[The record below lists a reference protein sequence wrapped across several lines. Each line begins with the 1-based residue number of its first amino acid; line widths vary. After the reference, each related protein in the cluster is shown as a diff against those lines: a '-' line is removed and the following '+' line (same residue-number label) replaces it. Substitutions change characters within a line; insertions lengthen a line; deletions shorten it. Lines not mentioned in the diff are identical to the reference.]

1 MSKCIYCERNNLL
14 TNEHVLP
21 RWLYQYTQNQNIQL
35 LQASPDKFL
44 KVQQTIKDV
53 CQQCNNGVLSE
64 LDTYAKG
71 RYENFFSNYV
81 FKDQTV
87 TFEYEYDLLA
97 RWLLK
102 VSFNS
107 ARANGGDHESFL
119 EYREY
124 ILTGENRPT
133 RMTIFLQLITPYIFS
148 EKDKR
153 KVKDESLKALGY
165 LPPNFTRISRLDETV
180 SIGINKD
187 NYNLIRMVMLNSYNF
202 YILIPSENIKSREDW
217 KNELRVFKSTELA
230 KGVYKLL
237 PENKSISLS
246 ASNVSILDAV
256 KHHLKSNED
265 VYKKLL

>member
-21 RWLYQYTQNQNIQL
+21 RWLYQYTESQNIQL
-35 LQASPDKFL
+35 LQASPDKLL

-64 LDTYAKG
+64 LDNYAKEK
-71 RYENFFSNYV
+71 YENFFSNFV
-81 FKDQTV
+81 FNNQTV
-87 TFEYEYDLLA
+87 TFEYDYDLLV

-107 ARANGGDHESFL
+107 ARANGGDYDSFL
-119 EYREY
+119 EYRDY
-124 ILTGENRPT
+124 ILTGNNRPP
-133 RMTIFLQLITPYIFS
+133 RMTVFLQLITPYIFS
-148 EKDKR
+148 EKDKMN
-153 KVKDESLKALGY
+153 VKDESIKALGY
-165 LPPNFTRISRLDETV
+165 LPPNFTRISRLDDTA

-202 YILIPSENIKSREDW
+202 YILIPSDNIKSREDW
-217 KNELRVFKSTELA
+217 KNELRVFKSTGLTRE
-230 KGVYKLL
+230 VYKLL
-237 PENKSISLS
+237 PENKSISLN